1 MVIIRDEKR
10 IQRLRKIGQYAS
22 LAGMALLI
30 SGLVIAFTNLGNIFL
45 YQLLALSLGWLVS
58 QVGIFLAQR
67 YVRSP
72 RPDQVL
78 DEALAKVAREG
89 RIYHYLMPAPHVLL
103 LPTGIIVINTKFQ
116 TGKIYAEGDKWK
128 QTGLGLRKLFGQ
140 EGLGNPTREAENM
153 IHSVASYLHKHAPEV
168 EEVPIA
174 AMIVFTTKDLKTL
187 DVKGSRIPAMH
198 YTKVKGFLRQ
208 RKRDERMP
216 TADYQAIRAALDLKA
231 KNLENLQ
238 DALE

>member
-1 MVIIRDEKR
+1 M
-10 IQRLRKIGQYAS
+10 RKVGQYAS
-22 LAGMALLI
+22 LLGMALLI
-30 SGLVIAFTNLGNIFL
+30 SGLVIAFTDLGNIFF

-58 QVGIFLAQR
+58 QVGIFMAQR

-72 RPDQVL
+72 RPDEVL
-78 DEALAKVAREG
+78 DQALAKVAREG
-89 RIYHYLMPAPHVLL
+89 RLYHYLMAAPHVLL

-153 IHSVASYLHKHAPEV
+153 VHSVASYLNKHAPEV
-168 EEVPIA
+168 KEVPIA

-208 RKRDERMP
+208 RKRDEMIP
-216 TADYQAIRAALDLKA
+216 AEDYQAIRAALDLKA
-231 KNLENLQ
+231 RNLENYQ
-238 DALE
+238 DALN